1 MAKGFTKQEIAKI
14 TELGGTVM
22 YDNSFARIPIGDA
35 ASIGINKLDD
45 QTWKPFIVSCRD
57 ARYNIEKKY
66 NADNI
71 DEGIVGVIKAFKEE
85 AEAVLKAK
93 QAIENFEVNLTKQV

>member
-22 YDNSFARIPIGDA
+22 HDNSFARIPIGEA

-45 QTWKPFIVSCRD
+45 QTWRPLMVSCRD
-57 ARYNIEKKY
+57 SKYSIEKMCH
-66 NADNI
+66 ADSI
-71 DEGIVGVIKAFKEE
+71 EEGIEGVIKNFKEE
-85 AEAVLKAK
+85 AEAILKAK
-93 QAIENFEVNLTKQV
+93 QAIENFELRLTKQV

>member
-22 YDNSFARIPIGDA
+22 HDNSFARIPIDDA
-35 ASIGINKLDD
+35 ASIGITKLDG

-71 DEGIVGVIKAFKEE
+71 DEGIVRCASLWYLYRRHCLRWRST
-85 AEAVLKAK
+85 AV
-93 QAIENFEVNLTKQV
+93 